1 MPSTTNSICLA
12 DGNIII
18 NCDKCATE
26 SLRVSGPADS
36 PVRKCNTCP
45 HNTMCVRVGWGV
57 AVGSAALKT
66 RKKTQD
72 KSSLRKRETIH
83 WYNCKNEISWLG
95 KQLSMRVEKRSSMI
109 IARNPEGRQI
119 PVCSWKKVLKRIR
132 LRLDSITDSMDMSLS
147 KLQKMVKG
155 RETWRAA
162 VHGVAKSRTRLSQW
176 TTGYGKEKEA

>member
-1 MPSTTNSICLA
+1 METSSSTVTNAQQRASEYQGQQTVLWENVILVPTTPCVCVW
-12 DGNIII
+12 G
-18 NCDKCATE
+18 E
-26 SLRVSGPADS
+26 GWRSGRQHWKRG
-36 PVRKCNTCP
+36 RK
-45 HNTMCVRVGWGV
+45 
-57 AVGSAALKT
+57 L
-66 RKKTQD
+66 

-132 LRLDSITDSMDMSLS
+132 LRLDSITNSMDMSLS